1 MRGFFGREWLM
12 KGSDWVSTAVAVVMA
27 ATTSPVAAGDS
38 QSVKAQIEALKKQ
51 IAEQQA
57 QIEALSSQVQDVK
70 VSTGNQF
77 ADERRIRTEA
87 PQLSVKDNRPTFT
100 SGDGKN
106 SISLRGRL
114 SLDYAAYGQDSAGPA
129 ATDFRRGSFGDA
141 TEAARARDL
150 NDGTNFRRAQVGI
163 EGKLLSD
170 WSYSLIYEFGG
181 SGQED
186 GGRIQ
191 DLYLQYNGIE
201 GLRLRAGAFGPSVGY
216 DDSTS
221 NADSLFLERA
231 SPAELQRQI
240 AGGEGRTGVAAYANG
255 EDWFGSLALTG
266 APIATQSFDEQLALV
281 GRVAYLLV
289 RTPDINVHVGA
300 NATYLLRSADQG
312 PDAAAA
318 TRYALR
324 LRDRPE
330 IRVDTTR
337 LIDTGNINTDTLFAP
352 GFELAGNLGSL
363 YIQGE
368 YFIYQFERQ
377 QVAGPTLPD
386 PEFKGW
392 YVQAAYAL
400 TGETRTWNAAN
411 GIFGALKPTRPLG
424 SDDGGWGALE
434 LAVRYSFADLNDRE
448 NLLPAAGGIRG
459 GEQSAWTAGL
469 NWYVNNNVRFLV
481 DYQWVD
487 VDRQSTGAA
496 NAYGTGVFVP
506 PAGAQ
511 IGQDLEILSI
521 RTQFTF

>member
-1 MRGFFGREWLM
+1 M
-12 KGSDWVSTAVAVVMA
+12 KGHLYLTTAIAAAAVALAQPAMA
-27 ATTSPVAAGDS
+27 DDS

-57 QIEALSSQVQDVK
+57 QLEALTVQVQDVK

-100 SGDGKN
+100 SGDGKS

-114 SLDYAAYGQDSAGPA
+114 SLDYAAYNQDDAGPLG
-129 ATDFRRGSFGDA
+129 TDFRRGSFGDA
-141 TEAARARDL
+141 TEASRARDL

-163 EGKLLSD
+163 EGKLLND
-170 WSYSLIYEFGG
+170 WTYSLIYEFGG

-255 EDWFGSLALTG
+255 EEWFGSVALTG

-281 GRVAYLLV
+281 GRLAYLLV
-289 RTPDINVHVGA
+289 KTPDINVHVGA
-300 NATYLLRSADQG
+300 NATYLLRAPDQG
-312 PDAAAA
+312 PDVAAAS
-318 TRYALR
+318 RYPLR

-330 IRVDTTR
+330 LRVDTTR

-352 GFELAGNLGSL
+352 GFELAANLGSL
-363 YIQGE
+363 YVQGE

-377 QVAGPTLPD
+377 QVAGPALPD
-386 PEFKGW
+386 PDFKGW

-400 TGETRTWNAAN
+400 TGETRSWNAAN
-411 GIFGALKPTRPLG
+411 GIFGGLKPAKPLG
-424 SDDGGWGALE
+424 SEDGAWGALE
-434 LAVRYSFADLNDRE
+434 LAVRYSLADLNYRE

-459 GEQSAWTAGL
+459 GEQQAITAGL

-481 DYQWVD
+481 DYQWVG

-506 PAGAQ
+506 VAGTQ
-511 IGQDLEILSI
+511 VGQDLEIFSV

>member
-1 MRGFFGREWLM
+1 MGCRFGRALM
-12 KGSDWVSTAVAVVMA
+12 KGYLYLSTAIVAVTGA
-27 ATTSPVAAGDS
+27 LAQPALAGES
-38 QSVKAQIEALKKQ
+38 QAVKAQIEALKKQ

-57 QIEALSSQVQDVK
+57 QLEALTIQVQDVK

-114 SLDYAAYGQDSAGPA
+114 SLDYAAYSQDDAGPLGS
-129 ATDFRRGSFGDA
+129 DFRRGSFGDA
-141 TEAARARDL
+141 TEASRARDL

-231 SPAELQRQI
+231 SPAELQRQV
-240 AGGEGRTGVAAYANG
+240 AGGEGRTGVAACANG
-255 EDWFGSLALTG
+255 EEWFGSIALTG

-281 GRVAYLLV
+281 GRLAYLLV
-289 RTPDINVHVGA
+289 KTPDINLHVGA
-300 NATYLLRSADQG
+300 NATYLLRAPDQG
-312 PDAAAA
+312 PDVAAAS
-318 TRYALR
+318 RYPLR

-352 GFELAGNLGSL
+352 GFELAGNVGSL
-363 YIQGE
+363 YLQGE

-377 QVAGPTLPD
+377 QVAGPVLPD
-386 PEFKGW
+386 PDFKGW

-400 TGETRTWNAAN
+400 TGETRSWNAAN
-411 GIFGALKPTRPLG
+411 GIFAGLKPAKPLG
-424 SDDGGWGALE
+424 SEEGAWGALE
-434 LAVRYSFADLNDRE
+434 LAVRFSFADLNYRE

-487 VDRQSTGAA
+487 VDRQSTGVA

-506 PAGAQ
+506 AAGAQ
-511 IGQDLEILSI
+511 VGQDLEILSV